1 LSHQL
6 LRDSPAS
13 EKRTASRVQ
22 CKTRPGYWSCGFL
35 IGCFALLGARRLPAQ
50 QAQADE
56 AWSHGQYE
64 AARAAYQ
71 RVLAQSPGNV
81 RANLRIGVLLSWEGK
96 LDSSLVYLARA
107 RAGDPA
113 DIEIRLIQARVL
125 TWDGQ
130 YDAALLRYDS
140 VLATHPESRD
150 ASLGRA
156 QTLAWAGR
164 LEQSR
169 SFYDQI
175 LARDSTDVEAMLGRA
190 RVSAWSGDLA
200 SAEQAYH
207 QLLTRNSR
215 DLEARVG
222 MGYVY
227 LWQGREAAA
236 ARQASYVLAIDP
248 NHKGA
253 RELHRVARE
262 ASRPSVDA
270 SLNWSN
276 DSDQNTSF
284 WQTLGSTATLG
295 GGVWVFGSV
304 NALETSDPV
313 RDATRVG
320 GEAGLSYRTSRVQL
334 QGAAGARRLT
344 PEVSPP
350 RTAATYRARASY
362 RPVSRLGISLGYSR
376 QPFDEIAALIEQ
388 GLDIESLEAGVDV
401 KPTATLTLYGGAG
414 AAWFTDGNSRTSF
427 SAGLNQKIARKFV
440 VGAFGRTL
448 SYEEQGVGY
457 FSPDRFSVLEGTAG
471 YSHETGSW
479 GASLSGGLGA
489 QQIGSEGTA
498 QSEWHLE
505 GRAGPRWGSG
515 NRIEVFGLVTN
526 SAVSSTTGAFRY
538 RAAGLIARIGL

>member
-1 LSHQL
+1 M
-6 LRDSPAS
+6 
-13 EKRTASRVQ
+13 
-22 CKTRPGYWSCGFL
+22 
-35 IGCFALLGARRLPAQ
+35 
-50 QAQADE
+50 
-56 AWSHGQYE
+56 
-64 AARAAYQ
+64 
-71 RVLAQSPGNV
+71 
-81 RANLRIGVLLSWEGK
+81 
-96 LDSSLVYLARA
+96 
-107 RAGDPA
+107 
-113 DIEIRLIQARVL
+113 
-125 TWDGQ
+125 
-130 YDAALLRYDS
+130 
-140 VLATHPESRD
+140 THPGLRD

-156 QTLAWAGR
+156 QTLAWAGK

-169 SFYDQI
+169 SLYDQI

-200 SAEQAYH
+200 SAEEAYH
-207 QLLTRNSR
+207 QLLTRDSR

-222 MGYVY
+222 LGYVY

-236 ARQASYVLAIDP
+236 ERQASYVLAIDP

-270 SLNWSN
+270 SVNWSN
-276 DSDQNTSF
+276 DSDENTSF
-284 WQTLGSTATLG
+284 WQTLGATATLG
-295 GGVWVFGSV
+295 QGVWVFGSV

-313 RDATRVG
+313 REATRVG
-320 GEAGLSYRTSRVQL
+320 GEAGLSYRTAKVQL
-334 QGAAGARRLT
+334 QGAARSPQAYARGVPTSNRGNV
-344 PEVSPP
+344 PG
-350 RTAATYRARASY
+350 ARASY
-362 RPVSRLGISLGYSR
+362 RPVSLLGVSLGYSR

-388 GLDIESLEAGVDV
+388 GLDIESLDAGLDV

-414 AAWFTDGNSRTSF
+414 AAWFSDGNSRTSF
-427 SAGLNQKIARKFV
+427 SAALNQKFARKFV

-448 SYEEQGVGY
+448 SYEQQGVGY
-457 FSPDRFSVLEGTAG
+457 FSPDRFSLIEGTAG

-489 QQIGSEGTA
+489 QQIGEQGAA

-505 GRAGPRWGSG
+505 GRTGPRWGNG

-538 RAAGLIARIGL
+538 RAAGLVARIGF